1 MYEYLTT
8 GVCSKN
14 IRFEVENNILKNV
27 AFTGGCNGNLKAISI
42 LVEGMEV
49 DKVIELLS
57 GVNCGPRDTSCADQ
71 LTKALIQF
79 KNK

>member
-1 MYEYLTT
+1 MYEYFTL

-27 AFTGGCNGNLKAISI
+27 VFMGGCSGNLKAISI

-49 DKVIELLS
+49 DKVIKLLS
-57 GVNCGPRDTSCADQ
+57 GVKCGFRETSCADQ